1 MAKQKSK
8 NPTKQNSQK
17 MIKQNTKTKT
27 KLDLKLYSIHLS
39 NKLKRQKRKRRSFP
53 KKNEIIKGKRVIT
66 KRRPQNHKKN
76 NRKRDIIGNN
86 PVSLSQSCRGS
97 QLLNPD
103 VKNNNIIINR
113 SNPNNFN
120 LESGLNIC
128 HSLSPVEN
136 RHLQFMNLNSENN
149 RLKHNIFN
157 VENFGFNFNIPL
169 SIEFNLINE
178 IPLHQS
184 NDEELLD
191 ISALNNISC
200 NHFNRIERNLFHNLP
215 EVKIE
220 DISNLS
226 YENCLICLNNFLK
239 DEIITTLPCSH
250 IFHCACIREWY
261 SFKKV
266 CPLCRAKIK

>member
-76 NRKRDIIGNN
+76 RKRDIIGNN
-86 PVSLSQSCRGS
+86 PVSLNQRSRGS
-97 QLLNPD
+97 QLLNLD

-120 LESGLNIC
+120 LESG
-128 HSLSPVEN
+128 
-136 RHLQFMNLNSENN
+136 
-149 RLKHNIFN
+149 LKHNIFN